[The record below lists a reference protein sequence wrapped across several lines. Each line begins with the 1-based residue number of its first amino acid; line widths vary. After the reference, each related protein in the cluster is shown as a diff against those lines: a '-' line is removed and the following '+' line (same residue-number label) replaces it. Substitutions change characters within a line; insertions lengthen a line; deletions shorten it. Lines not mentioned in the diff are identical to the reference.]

1 MIKRA
6 TYARD
11 FALLLETYTQ
21 LLNTEFGSVGNTK
34 WEKDSI
40 EISIEKY
47 SLEINDHS
55 NFFFFFFCYNDYL
68 RRKAYVL
75 LKRT

>member
-47 SLEINDHS
+47 SLETS
-55 NFFFFFFCYNDYL
+55 RF
-68 RRKAYVL
+68 
-75 LKRT
+75 